1 MKDKLDGSAIRS
13 RLKSKVIGSKIIT
26 LGEIESTNDLAWKEA
41 FEGAPD
47 GMVIFAEEQTR
58 GRGRFGRTWFSP
70 RGTTLLFSVVLRP
83 EITISE
89 IGYVTAI
96 GALAVTDAAEDVG
109 VKCQIRFPNDVVVEN
124 RKLCGILT
132 ESRSISGRPDLFI
145 LGIGVN
151 VNVPEFP
158 ADLRKIATSL
168 MLEKGSPVNRVLF
181 ASSVLQAL
189 DDWYRRMHD
198 APKTIQRAWK
208 ERSYIIGRHVEVK
221 EGSKTLRGRC
231 TDVEVLEGLTLRL
244 DTGHMRQIRG
254 EHVELL
260 KVLES

>member
-1 MKDKLDGSAIRS
+1 MKDKLDGSAIRMCLKTRVVGS
-13 RLKSKVIGSKIIT
+13 RIIT
-26 LGEIESTNDLAWKEA
+26 LDTVESTNDLAWKEA
-41 FEGAPD
+41 FDGAPN
-47 GMVIFAEEQTR
+47 GTVIFAEEQTK
-58 GRGRFGRTWFSP
+58 GRGRFGRPWFSP
-70 RGTTLLFSVVLRP
+70 RGGTLLFSVILRP
-83 EITISE
+83 EIAAEE

-96 GALAVTDAAEDVG
+96 GTLAVVDAAFDVG
-109 VKCQIRFPNDVVVEN
+109 VTSQIRFPNDVVVEN

-132 ESRSISGRPDLFI
+132 ESRFISGRPDLFI

-151 VNVPEFP
+151 VNVTEFP

-198 APKTIQRAWK
+198 APGTIQRAWK

-221 EGSKTLRGRC
+221 EGLKTLRGRC